1 MKTVCDEDLWNCHL
15 FVGCPGSHK
24 DINFIHVSPLYLYV
38 TIGEWPPRTC
48 SVTVKCT
55 TSTLLYYLVDCK
67 YSRFAFFVSRFPNPT
82 AKVELNSNRPQEAV
96 RKNVE
101 RLYALLTARFHVSL
115 HPKNYSTV
123 AQMVTVTRAVAIV
136 HNMVTEQQKDGY
148 ISRTRVGETLCQ
160 RVVRPRYELETGF
173 KQLRRIP

>member
-1 MKTVCDEDLWNCHL
+1 MANI
-15 FVGCPGSHK
+15 PG
-24 DINFIHVSPLYLYV
+24 
-38 TIGEWPPRTC
+38 
-48 SVTVKCT
+48 
-55 TSTLLYYLVDCK
+55 LL
-67 YSRFAFFVSRFPNPT
+67 FFVSPFPNPT
-82 AKVELNSNRPQEAV
+82 TKVKLNFNRPQEAV
-96 RKNVE
+96 RKNLE

-123 AQMVTVTRAVAIV
+123 DQMVTGTKAVAIV

-160 RVVRPRYELETGF
+160 RVVRPRYEPKTGC